1 MLVSAASTGSNKKDC
16 NLFKV
21 NIKGLIKGN
30 RAGQLSKRSEKSA
43 QMRNEVSS
51 FYEENS
57 APLPL
62 KKKVSK
68 KTGMAQRAMKRST
81 EALYKDYRQKGGA
94 ASLASFFRLRSKH
107 VRTICKSPLNQ
118 CLCEYCTNVK
128 LKLATINK
136 FVTPGKRLKDE
147 YTAVSKT
154 DCNLKNKQC
163 MYRQCKDCGV
173 RKMMEDLQEVINL
186 AGPFHWYKWQQKK
199 MT

>member
-1 MLVSAASTGSNKKDC
+1 MEIKNNQQYYYIILKNINQLHGKCDKTSRKERKVLVSAASTGSNKKDC

-94 ASLASFFRLRSKH
+94 ASFGLFLS
-107 VRTICKSPLNQ
+107 
-118 CLCEYCTNVK
+118 
-128 LKLATINK
+128 AT
-136 FVTPGKRLKDE
+136 
-147 YTAVSKT
+147 AKT
-154 DCNLKNKQC
+154 
-163 MYRQCKDCGV
+163 Y
-173 RKMMEDLQEVINL
+173 
-186 AGPFHWYKWQQKK
+186 
-199 MT
+199 